1 MELCHVYQLTHSQEN
16 ILDLQWL
23 DSNEMNPDELEAVAR
38 NMVAHLRH
46 LLDQRDTHLE
56 VCFTFLG
63 SVILDIVLKNKT
75 SFCRL

>member
-1 MELCHVYQLTHSQEN
+1 MGLCHVGQLTHSQEN

-38 NMVAHLRH
+38 SMVVHLRH

-56 VCFTFLG
+56 VPFTFLG
-63 SVILDIVLKNKT
+63 ISYIRYCAQK
-75 SFCRL
+75 